1 VFMPFWM
8 TGPVVGI
15 IIGDLMNFSLVK
27 NITIVAIGTFVAIFC
42 WAIMIKY
49 FIEYIQVFI

>member
-1 VFMPFWM
+1 MPFWM